1 MAGKKSN
8 LSVAKKSSQY
18 NIDLKLTS
26 DSANKAVLDELNKSF
41 KGIDNQVKKTTEESL
56 RDLNTSFDRLLQST
70 DDLNVLEKQYGKVV
84 DDNVGK
90 LKSEIDALEA
100 KKVKIANNTD
110 LTEKQRDAA
119 IKILETSIKQKKQET
134 ELLKI
139 EKAKAKARV
148 LEKKYLGNKF
158 NTESKLVKLHQKA
171 VELQTKMNNL
181 LQRESKLK
189 TAALKAGKVAG
200 KVGKAGLKAGGLALK
215 GVGLAGA
222 AIGAIGGAAIAAVG
236 DQAAKEKALK
246 SLKSGIDPTI
256 ADRVYVQTGADY
268 NAIVSAINS
277 LSKVTKDSGQLIQGA
292 VLEIQN
298 PGIGRMLLS
307 TSMSGTGNLSNLKS
321 HIDQIKKQT
330 GSQDL
335 TAALEA
341 STKSRAVTH
350 GRTSQTEYIQAY
362 AALEAQ
368 GLDEE
373 TINRVINK
381 VSSQKGD
388 FIENLNKTD
397 LSQYGKDAQ
406 ERIRLGKANLGLEKL
421 NNNEVEK
428 STAEKVQEQMR
439 KLSLKKDELL
449 VKILPLVNKLLDA
462 LKPELLDKL
471 IDVVVK
477 LGDALEPALE
487 NLLSLL
493 EPLIDAVMPLIDGLI
508 IPLLKWYNNVQ
519 KKLIENVLKPA
530 LEWLKNTGMPALVE
544 TFKAIPHLPQML
556 SDGIKWWWEKIKDFP
571 GALWNT
577 IVEGAS
583 SLGSFIT
590 ESIIDPI
597 GTKISDAWESL
608 KSWVIEKWNTIK
620 SFFSDIVG
628 GIKDKIV
635 GAVKDATVG
644 KAVKLAKNITD
655 NVTGALGNVANTFK
669 TAQENV
675 EKFYKDPGGSLK
687 GALGLNAQGGIVNS
701 PSLCGEAGPELVLP
715 LDNSRS
721 GRASQIIN
729 NFNTNQNFN
738 MSQNQTTPL
747 AFAQAVGMN
756 KFVRRS
762 VI

>member
-1 MAGKKSN
+1 MADK
-8 LSVAKKSSQY
+8 KKSSQY

-41 KGIDNQVKKTTEESL
+41 KGIDDQVKKTTDESL
-56 RDLNTSFDRLLQST
+56 RDLNLSFDRLLQNT
-70 DDLNVLEKQYGKVV
+70 EDLNALEKQYGKVV
-84 DDNVGK
+84 DNNVDK

-100 KKVKIANNTD
+100 KKVKILANTD

-119 IKILETSIKQKKQET
+119 IKILETQIKQKKQET

-171 VELQTKMNNL
+171 IELQTKMNNL

-189 TAALKAGKVAG
+189 TAALKAGRVAG
-200 KVGKAGLKAGGLALK
+200 KVGKAGLKAGGIALK
-215 GVGLAGA
+215 GVGIAGA
-222 AIGAIGGAAIAAVG
+222 AIGAIGGAAIAAAG
-236 DQAAKEKALK
+236 DQAEKEKALK

-268 NAIVSAINS
+268 NSIVSAINS

-298 PGIGRMLLS
+298 PGIGKMLLS
-307 TSMSGTGNLSNLKS
+307 TSMSGTGNLGNLKS

-335 TAALEA
+335 TQALEA
-341 STKSRAVTH
+341 STKSRAVTR
-350 GRTSQTEYIQAY
+350 GRVSQTEYIQAY

-373 TINRVINK
+373 TISRVINK

-397 LSQYGKDAQ
+397 LSRYGKDAQ

-428 STAEKVQEQMR
+428 SAAEKVQEQMR

-449 VKILPLVNKLLDA
+449 VKILPLANKLLDA

-471 IDVVVK
+471 IGVVVK
-477 LGDALEPALE
+477 LGDALGPALD
-487 NLLSLL
+487 NLLTLL
-493 EPLIDAVMPLIDGLI
+493 EPLIDAVMPLVDDLVM
-508 IPLLKWYNNVQ
+508 PLLKWYSNVQ
-519 KKLIENVLKPA
+519 KKLVENVLKPA
-530 LEWLKNTGMPALVE
+530 LEWLKNTGMPALIE
-544 TFKAIPHLPQML
+544 IFKAIPHLPQIL
-556 SDGIKWWWEKIKDFP
+556 SDGIKWWWEKIKSFP
-571 GALWNT
+571 QT
-577 IVEGAS
+577 IIDGLS
-583 SLGSFIT
+583 SLGGLIK

-597 GTKISDAWESL
+597 GTKISELWESL
-608 KSWVIEKWNTIK
+608 KSWVIEKWNAVK
-620 SFFSDIVG
+620 SFFSDIIG

-635 GAVKDATVG
+635 DAVKDATVG
-644 KAVKLAKNITD
+644 KAAKLAKNFKD
-655 NVTGALGNVANTFK
+655 NVKGALGEVANTFK
-669 TAQENV
+669 TAQESV
-675 EKFYKDPGGSLK
+675 KQFYTDPGGLLK
-687 GALGLNAQGGIVNS
+687 GALFGLNAQGGIVNS

-721 GRASQIIN
+721 GRAGQIIN